1 MSVDAA
7 ILIRPEIRTVDGV
20 AIRDARRERD
30 SRQGSDSLRLSL
42 WPEAFTLSTRLGGG
56 SPNTPVSSLTICPA
70 SVASSI
76 LTPSRRQ
83 KPRRQRGMPRNVP
96 LGRNNA
102 TSPGHSAATAQSQA
116 LKRDRIETPII

>member
-42 WPEAFTLSTRLGGG
+42 WPEGLHAFDPTWRRLAKH
-56 SPNTPVSSLTICPA
+56 TSL
-70 SVASSI
+70 VADDLPGFGRFEHRDA
-76 LTPSRRQ
+76 LTPP
-83 KPRRQRGMPRNVP
+83 K
-96 LGRNNA
+96 
-102 TSPGHSAATAQSQA
+102 ATAAEGYAAECASWLEQ
-116 LKRDRIETPII
+116 RH